1 MYIISYDI
9 TSNKIRRR
17 IAKELENYGIRVQY
31 SVFECNLDKARLKE
45 VYTKMVHLMEGVE
58 EGSIRVYEL
67 CQNCELKTCVIGTDN
82 RNEKYMRD
90 EGIVL

>member
-9 TSNKIRRR
+9 TSNMIRRR

-31 SVFECNLDKARLKE
+31 SVFECNVDKARLKE

-67 CQNCELKTCVIGTDN
+67 CQNCERKTYVIGTDN

-90 EGIVL
+90 EVIVL

>member
-31 SVFECNLDKARLKE
+31 SVFECNVDKARLKE

-58 EGSIRVYEL
+58 DWRRCCIFAVEIFR
-67 CQNCELKTCVIGTDN
+67 CI
-82 RNEKYMRD
+82 
-90 EGIVL
+90 